1 GGRGVLVGIWVVG
14 QSALKLTLER
24 RCFHVCRA
32 RVSSIL
38 FGVLL
43 EFVGTRYVDIAL
55 ENAIDDLDLKTEP
68 DLKVMFVIKTAD
80 DIINLVQQHFQ
91 SAILPLVVSAPT
103 THREIVAT
111 KNAFM
116 SNVERKANTAMQKE
130 IDGACLSR
138 FGSITNFLSVQL
150 AKQKKNDFRPKDDD
164 ILVLS
169 GGTQTMELTCPLY
182 AAMQPALDGKNQEVF
197 LTEIGN
203 VDIAKYQETIQIF
216 KLPSLNDRFEM
227 LRQLGNVFLVRPEM
241 IKIII
246 SEGYLARLDHRA
258 LAPYLQMRTDYKS
271 AKIDQLVGVLEGG
284 IEGDG
289 DESSP
294 GGGRNIRKGHKRL
307 SAFMRDNSVMRDL
320 MERYSSNKEF
330 LLHGK

>member
-1 GGRGVLVGIWVVG
+1 
-14 QSALKLTLER
+14 
-24 RCFHVCRA
+24 
-32 RVSSIL
+32 
-38 FGVLL
+38 
-43 EFVGTRYVDIAL
+43 
-55 ENAIDDLDLKTEP
+55 
-68 DLKVMFVIKTAD
+68 
-80 DIINLVQQHFQ
+80 
-91 SAILPLVVSAPT
+91 
-103 THREIVAT
+103 
-111 KNAFM
+111 
-116 SNVERKANTAMQKE
+116 
-130 IDGACLSR
+130 
-138 FGSITNFLSVQL
+138 
-150 AKQKKNDFRPKDDD
+150 
-164 ILVLS
+164 
-169 GGTQTMELTCPLY
+169 MELTCPLY
-182 AAMQPALDGKNQEVF
+182 AAMQPVCRFHQKSSLGCHKGAGREESGGVLDGDWECVPRVSRHFGMLMMLDHFRKFYVSASGG
-197 LTEIGN
+197 LLLSK
-203 VDIAKYQETIQIF
+203 DIAKYQETIQIF